1 MFTIDDLRRVV
12 KALAANWG
20 GWVPA
25 EMDGDFSDVPFDELG
40 FDSAIR
46 FEIVAAILAELELAA
61 DSGDVLVEEKTAG
74 RLISAVNALTGD
86 R

>member
-12 KALAANWG
+12 KALATNWG
-20 GWVPA
+20 GWLPA
-25 EMDGDFSDVPFDELG
+25 ETDGDFSDVPFDELG

-46 FEIVAAILAELELAA
+46 FEVVAAILTELKLDAESA
-61 DSGDVLVEEKTAG
+61 DVLVEEKTAG
-74 RLISAVNALTGD
+74 RLVAAVNALTGD